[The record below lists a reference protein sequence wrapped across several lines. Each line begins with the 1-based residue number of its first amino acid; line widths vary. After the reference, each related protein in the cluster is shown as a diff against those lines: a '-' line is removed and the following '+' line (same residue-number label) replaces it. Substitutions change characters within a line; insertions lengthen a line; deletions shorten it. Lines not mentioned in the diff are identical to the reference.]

1 MKWLDENVQCY
12 PTPKKVMLSEFE
24 IDWRTLSGSFR
35 VDLDGVQLPKRFRFG
50 VELTDRPTLFFPMFH
65 SPCGVPASFA
75 AIEITDRTET
85 AILEGLRRTIPAVR
99 PYGVDHKTGKDIDSR
114 TPLSKRILD
123 RKQFESA
130 KRRVN
135 LSGYSISV
143 DIEHAP

>member
-65 SPCGVPASFA
+65 SPCGV
-75 AIEITDRTET
+75 
-85 AILEGLRRTIPAVR
+85 
-99 PYGVDHKTGKDIDSR
+99 DHKTGKDIDSR